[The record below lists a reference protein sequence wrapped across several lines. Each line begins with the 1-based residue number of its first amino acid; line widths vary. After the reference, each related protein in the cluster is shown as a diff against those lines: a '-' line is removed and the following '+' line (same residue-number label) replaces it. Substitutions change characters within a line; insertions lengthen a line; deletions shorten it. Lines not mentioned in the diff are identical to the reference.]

1 MMIES
6 FDMMMVSAG
15 LCARFSPGGD
25 MMNWRL
31 TSGNHV
37 GSLQCVAVP
46 IQDESRVHSAAS
58 RSAPPQ
64 LDPWPA
70 VHP

>member
-1 MMIES
+1 
-6 FDMMMVSAG
+6 
-15 LCARFSPGGD
+15 

-31 TSGNHV
+31 TSGNRV
-37 GSLQCVAVP
+37 GLLRGVAAP
-46 IQDESRVHSAAS
+46 IKGEPRFHSAAS

>member
-1 MMIES
+1 
-6 FDMMMVSAG
+6 
-15 LCARFSPGGD
+15 

-37 GSLQCVAVP
+37 GPLGGVAVP
-46 IQDESRVHSAAS
+46 MQGESRFHSAAF